1 MKPIC
6 FMIMPYGKKATQ
18 AEAGQGVATIDFN
31 ALWDH
36 AYAPVI
42 KELGYDPVR
51 ADQDVGALIIT
62 QMIER
67 LYFADLVLAEMTI
80 PNGNVYYEVGVRHA
94 AREKGCVLLA
104 ADWSK
109 QLFDV
114 AQMRAIRYPLSD
126 GDVGEEAAQAIRAAI
141 KPKIEA
147 LARGGS
153 PVFDSITGYPSD
165 VDKSQASTM
174 KEAMADSAALQGRAR
189 AIRAQALSA
198 RMPAAKALA
207 NEICQ
212 PPMTASAA
220 LVVIRLLK
228 QLADSEDDWTWL
240 TGFLATLPEDIA
252 SLEEVRE
259 TNAFALANAGKPIE
273 AIARLEALMAL
284 SGPTPERLGLLGGR
298 YKRLA
303 AKAAAPAERLAY
315 LNKSID
321 AYERGMEIDLNQ
333 YYCASNLSALYLQR
347 SRKGDRERA
356 VAVSHVV
363 LAACERA
370 RKRNEADEWLRP
382 TLLGA
387 AFDVGDA
394 DKAQDLAF
402 EVLDQGPARWKLASV
417 IGDLE
422 PRLLHVEDPD
432 LKTSLTAVRR
442 PSRWP
447 STNAGFP
454 KSGRRFSDQ
463 NPAYTKRSEQV
474 RVGSPMRTCLDRA
487 NTGAGTLPG
496 SPAGAVDTA

>member
-31 ALWDH
+31 ALWDR

-114 AQMRAIRYPLSD
+114 AQMRTIRYPLAD
-126 GDVGEEAAQAIRAAI
+126 GDVGEAAAQAIRAAI

-147 LARGGS
+147 LAKGGS
-153 PVFDSITGYPSD
+153 PVFESIKGYPSD
-165 VDKSQASTM
+165 VDEANASTM
-174 KEAMADSAALQGRAR
+174 KEVMADMAAFQGR
-189 AIRAQALSA
+189 IRAVRALPLSQ

-207 NEICQ
+207 DEACQ
-212 PPMTASAA
+212 PPTTASTA
-220 LVVIRLLK
+220 LAVIRLLK
-228 QLADSEDDWTWL
+228 DLADTADDWTWL
-240 TGFLATLPEDIA
+240 TDFVARLPADIA

-273 AIARLEALMAL
+273 AIAKLEELMTL
-284 SGPTPERLGLLGGR
+284 SGPTPERLGHARRPIQAARRESGDAGRAAGLSEKEHRRLRARHGDRPQPILLLQQSPR
-298 YKRLA
+298 
-303 AKAAAPAERLAY
+303 
-315 LNKSID
+315 
-321 AYERGMEIDLNQ
+321 
-333 YYCASNLSALYLQR
+333 LYLQR
-347 SRKGDRERA
+347 NRKGDRERA
-356 VAVSHVV
+356 VAVSQIVV
-363 LAACERA
+363 AACERA
-370 RKRNEADEWLRP
+370 KKRNEADEWLRP

-387 AFDVGDA
+387 AFDAGDA
-394 DKAQDLAF
+394 DKAEELAT
-402 EVLDQGPARWKLASV
+402 EVLAEGAARWKLATTMS
-417 IGDLE
+417 DLE
-422 PRLLHVEDPD
+422 STVLLVQDPD
-432 LKTSLTAVRR
+432 TKNRLTTVLETLKTAV
-442 PSRWP
+442 
-447 STNAGFP
+447 T
-454 KSGRRFSDQ
+454 
-463 NPAYTKRSEQV
+463 
-474 RVGSPMRTCLDRA
+474 
-487 NTGAGTLPG
+487 
-496 SPAGAVDTA
+496 